1 MSTTRTPSSL
11 IDSTADEDHGS
22 DPALHDRL
30 VLAEDSD
37 VGGDGD
43 APGIAQPI
51 TQAEIDDL
59 LNDPALTIEEKQ
71 ATLQRYADQVGA
83 RDEIDRGGDMSPLEA
98 QIGEALSLLA
108 GGGHAY
114 GDLESVGFD
123 PDSRSDARAPDEI
136 DPETL

>member
-1 MSTTRTPSSL
+1 MSTLRTDTDPL
-11 IDSTADEDHGS
+11 DVAVDDGRLP
-22 DPALHDRL
+22 DPAQHDRMI
-30 VLAEDSD
+30 LAEDSD

-83 RDEIDRGGDMSPLEA
+83 RDDIDRGGDMSPLEM
-98 QIGEALSLLA
+98 QIGEALYALGYTRA
-108 GGGHAY
+108 TMAVT
-114 GDLESVGFD
+114 VGSN
-123 PDSRSDARAPDEI
+123 PARVS
-136 DPETL
+136 